1 MSLYKLLYT
10 KKLNRSKKTNLTW
23 VFMECIFE
31 KKKTPQRAQQNNSP
45 KPVRKHVLHLDQSFE
60 GNAD

>member
-1 MSLYKLLYT
+1 MSLYKPLYT

-23 VFMECIFE
+23 VFMECILE
-31 KKKTPQRAQQNNSP
+31 NKNPQRAQQNNSP

>member
-1 MSLYKLLYT
+1 
-10 KKLNRSKKTNLTW
+10 
-23 VFMECIFE
+23 MECILE
-31 KKKTPQRAQQNNSP
+31 KKTPQRAQQNNSP